1 MAKLTDKQ
9 KIFVK
14 QYCSNGFN
22 ATKAAISAG
31 YSDKAARQQGSH
43 TLSKIDIQEAIE
55 KFMSKA
61 SDKALVTIESLI
73 KELDENRSI
82 ALSAETPQTSAANA
96 ATMGKARLCGLDKQ
110 LIETKIQA
118 VDESG
123 LQW

>member
-1 MAKLTDKQ
+1 MTKLTGKQ
-9 KIFVK
+9 EVFVK
-14 QYCSNGFN
+14 EYCSNGFN

-31 YSDKAARQQGSH
+31 YSKKTAQGQGSEN
-43 TLSKIDIQEAIE
+43 LLKPMIQKEIE
-55 KFMSKA
+55 RFMNKVSN
-61 SDKALVTIESLI
+61 KALVTVESLI